1 MLSILAEARCKKVS
15 SCDATGPAVS
25 WNWSR
30 SIAGKPKSARPS
42 QAARLTSSNDY
53 RYGNLPRFG
62 VSWPLI
68 ENAWSAAGST
78 FGSHRARDSDDGCAR
93 RLSPPGCRM
102 RTNGRRRHDRGAPRN
117 DLKDRFNLARVGATT
132 RTHGSGGEARRIERL
147 IPHRGRRTTEARP
160 RT

>member
-15 SCDATGPAVS
+15 SYDAAGTAVS

-30 SIAGKPKSARPS
+30 GTAGKPKSARPS

-78 FGSHRARDSDDGCAR
+78 FGSHHARDVGRWMCWQSTVAG
-93 RLSPPGCRM
+93 LSNA
-102 RTNGRRRHDRGAPRN
+102 NGWP
-117 DLKDRFNLARVGATT
+117 K
-132 RTHGSGGEARRIERL
+132 
-147 IPHRGRRTTEARP
+147 RP
-160 RT
+160 